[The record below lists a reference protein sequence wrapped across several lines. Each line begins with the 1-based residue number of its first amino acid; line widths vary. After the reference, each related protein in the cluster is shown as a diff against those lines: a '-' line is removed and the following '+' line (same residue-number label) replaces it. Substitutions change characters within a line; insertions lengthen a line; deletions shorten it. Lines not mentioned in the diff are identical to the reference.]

1 MQNKAKLK
9 PLLSAM
15 LLASV
20 SIGYSQLTI
29 AGAVQTPDAGIILQQ
44 TEPAL
49 PAEPASNETGLEEKA
64 PTDAV
69 DSKPFD
75 VSSISISGNTLFDS
89 TVLHALVKDAEGTS
103 QTLLQVKALA
113 DRITDY
119 YRNEGYPLS
128 RAVIPQQS
136 IENGLVQIQVIEA
149 RLGDVS
155 IDNSSRVNDG
165 LIEST
170 AKQLTAGEAIAQ
182 ESLERT
188 LLLLNDLPGTN
199 ISANLSAGKEA
210 GSTDLNVSA
219 TPAPMIAGRVT
230 LDGYGNRFINRERIG
245 ASVSVFNPIGLGDV
259 LSLSVIT
266 TGKRMQYG
274 LIDYN
279 LALNGYGTRLGASY
293 GALHYAL
300 GDEISALRAHGQAQT
315 GDLWVRHP
323 FVRSAKANLY
333 GTVKYNYADLED
345 RVDAA
350 FIKND
355 RHVKTWSGIL
365 NGDFRDGAFG
375 GGINSMS
382 IQFTNGQVK
391 FDDPIAEIADSVT
404 ANTDG
409 SFSKWNINLNRLQAI
424 NAKTSLWL
432 SISGQI
438 AEDNLDSSQ
447 KMVFGGPFSVRA
459 YDTGA
464 ISGDNGVIGTVEL
477 RRSLG
482 NFHGLIQGVAF
493 ADVGQVRVNDK
504 PWATATGDN
513 RASLSGVGLGVNW
526 FGNKQWAAK
535 ASLATSTGSR
545 ADLTKDADNSIA
557 WLEVSKGF

>member
-1 MQNKAKLK
+1 MQNNTKLK
-9 PLLSAM
+9 PILSA
-15 LLASV
+15 LLFAYA
-20 SIGYSQLTI
+20 SIGYSQLTL
-29 AGAVQTPDAGIILQQ
+29 AGAGPTPDAGIILQQ
-44 TEPAL
+44 TEPVL
-49 PAEPASNETGLEEKA
+49 PAEPASNETGLEREIPA
-64 PTDAV
+64 DAV
-69 DSKPFD
+69 DSKPFS
-75 VSSISISGNTLFDS
+75 VSSISISGNTLFEFA
-89 TVLHALVKDAEGTS
+89 VLYDLVKDAEGTS

-113 DRITDY
+113 NRITDY

-136 IENGLVQIQVIEA
+136 IENGAVQIQVIEA
-149 RLGDVS
+149 RLGEVS
-155 IDNSSRVNDG
+155 IENTSRVSDA

-170 AKQLTAGEAIAQ
+170 VKQLEAGEAIVQ

-199 ISANLSAGKEA
+199 ISANLNAGKEA
-210 GSTDLNVSA
+210 ASTDLNVSA
-219 TPAPMIAGRVT
+219 MPAPMIAGRVT
-230 LDGYGNRFINRERIG
+230 LDGYGNRFINRERVG
-245 ASVSVFNPIGLGDV
+245 ASVSVFNPLGLGDV

-300 GDEISALRAHGQAQT
+300 GDEIAALKANGQAQT

-323 FVRSAKANLY
+323 FIRAAKYNLY

-345 RVDAA
+345 HVDAA

-355 RHVKTWSGIL
+355 RHVKTWSGML
-365 NGDFRDGAFG
+365 NGDFRDGVFG

-409 SFSKWNINLNRLQAI
+409 SFSKWNINLNRLQVI

-464 ISGDNGVIGTVEL
+464 ISGDNGVLGTIEL
-477 RRSLG
+477 RRNLG
-482 NFHGLIQGVAF
+482 NFHGLIQGIAF
-493 ADVGQVRVNDK
+493 ADIGKVRVNEK
-504 PWATATGDN
+504 PWAAATGDN
-513 RASLSGVGLGVNW
+513 RTSLSGVGMGVNW
-526 FGNKQWAAK
+526 FGSNQWAAK
-535 ASLATSTGSR
+535 ASAATSTGSR
-545 ADLTKDADNSIA
+545 ADLTKDADNTIA
-557 WLEVSKGF
+557 WVEVSKGF